1 MTVHP
6 DDVDEKEM
14 QPGTH
19 ITIAMDGTDR
29 LSSLSPWMEQSPT
42 VGHTHNAPDRIA
54 SRISV
59 ALVSDDGEMDHDF
72 LADRIASRI
81 SVGHTHN
88 GPDRIANRIEQPI
101 RERPFPFIADVP
113 WGILPSAFPSAS
125 VVETPALVSDD
136 GEIPELV
143 SDDGET
149 LGGF

>member
-1 MTVHP
+1 MPVHP

-29 LSSLSPWMEQSPT
+29 LSSPSPLMEQSPT
-42 VGHTHNAPDRIA
+42 VP
-54 SRISV
+54 
-59 ALVSDDGEMDHDF
+59 LEEWYQPSDVCVPQ
-72 LADRIASRI
+72 SPT
-81 SVGHTHN
+81 V
-88 GPDRIANRIEQPI
+88 PQNRIEQPI
-101 RERPFPFIADVP
+101 RERPYPIFVVDVP

-125 VVETPALVSDD
+125 VVEIPALVSDD